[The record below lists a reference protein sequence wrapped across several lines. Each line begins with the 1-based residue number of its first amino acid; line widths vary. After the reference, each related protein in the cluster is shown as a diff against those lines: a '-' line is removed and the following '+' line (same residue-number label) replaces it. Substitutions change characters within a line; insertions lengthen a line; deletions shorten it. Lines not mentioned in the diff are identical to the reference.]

1 MAATAQTRTPVD
13 LWIVG
18 LVALL
23 YSSFGAY
30 DYVMSHMRDLA
41 YIANSMP
48 GVDPNTALAWM
59 DEFPIYAKV
68 GWVLGVW
75 GGLIA
80 SVLLLMRSRFATP
93 AFAAS
98 MIGILLSIGY
108 QLALAP
114 ALKGAEGTQ
123 FEIMPWVVIVAG
135 IALLVYSKLAVK
147 RGLLR

>member
-1 MAATAQTRTPVD
+1 
-13 LWIVG
+13 
-18 LVALL
+18 
-23 YSSFGAY
+23 
-30 DYVMSHMRDLA
+30 
-41 YIANSMP
+41 
-48 GVDPNTALAWM
+48 
-59 DEFPIYAKV
+59 
-68 GWVLGVW
+68 
-75 GGLIA
+75 
-80 SVLLLMRSRFATP
+80 
-93 AFAAS
+93 